1 MSKTYDLSAVHQA
14 NLNILKEVD
23 RICRKYRIQ
32 YLLDSGTLLG
42 AVRHKGFIPWDDD
55 ADLAFTRENY
65 EKFVKV
71 ADKELPKGM
80 ELLRPEQLRD
90 GKVFYDFVPRILYL
104 DSRTHEDGPEM
115 QHYGGK
121 LNHLY
126 VDLFILDQLPEQKP
140 AAAWTKLL
148 QTVIYGLAMGRRYQ
162 LDYSKYGLIGK
173 LGVGFLATVG
183 RFIPMKTIYELQ
195 KKVAVKDNRG
205 NSSLFYYSNYQP
217 DFLYV
222 TLKREWSESV
232 VNLAFEDTVLMAP
245 AGWHQILTRVY
256 GDYRKLPPREK
267 RVPTHSSME
276 IQVYRQDC

>member
-14 NLNILKEVD
+14 NMKILKEVD
-23 RICRKYRIQ
+23 RICRKYEIQ

-65 EKFVKV
+65 EKFVEV
-71 ADKELPKGM
+71 AEKELPEGM
-80 ELLRPEQLRD
+80 ELLKPQQLGD

-104 DSRTHEDGPEM
+104 NSRTHEDGPEM

-126 VDLFILDQLPEQKP
+126 VDLFILDQLPENK
-140 AAAWTKLL
+140 AAATWTKLL
-148 QTVIYGLAMGRRYQ
+148 QTVIYGLAMGRRYH
-162 LDYSKYGLIGK
+162 LDYSRYGFVGK

-183 RFIPMKTIYELQ
+183 RCIPMKTIYKLQ
-195 KKVAVKDNRG
+195 NKVAVKNNKGD
-205 NSSLFYYSNYQP
+205 SSLFYYSNYQP

-222 TLKREWSESV
+222 TLKREWSEAV
-232 VNLAFEDTVLMAP
+232 VDLPFEDAVLMAP
-245 AGWHQILTRVY
+245 KGWHQILTWVY
-256 GDYRKLPPREK
+256 GDYNKLPPEEK

-276 IQVYRQDC
+276 IQVYS

>member
-1 MSKTYDLSAVHQA
+1 MAKKYDLSAVHQA
-14 NLNILKEVD
+14 NMKILKEVD
-23 RICRKYRIQ
+23 RICRKYHIQ

-55 ADLAFTRENY
+55 ADLAFTRENF
-65 EKFVKV
+65 ERFVKV
-71 ADKELPKGM
+71 AEKELPEGM
-80 ELLRPEQLRD
+80 ELLLPEQLGE

-115 QHYGGK
+115 QHYGAK

-126 VDLFILDQLPEQKP
+126 VDLFILDQLPEQKL

-148 QTVIYGLAMGRRYQ
+148 QTVVYGLAMGRRYQ

-173 LGVGFLATVG
+173 LGVGVLATIG
-183 RFIPMKTIYELQ
+183 RCVPMKTIYELQ
-195 KKVAVKDNRG
+195 KKIAVKDNKG

-222 TLKREWSESV
+222 TLKREWSEAV
-232 VNLAFEDTVLMAP
+232 VDMDFEDAVLMAP
-245 AGWHQILTRVY
+245 AGWHHILTLVY
-256 GDYRKLPPREK
+256 GDYRKLPPEEK

-276 IQVYRQDC
+276 IQVYK